1 MNHEEFMKMAIAEA
15 KLGDAPYGAVIVKDS
30 QVAIKAHNSVRRDND
45 PSAHAEVNAI
55 RKLTAQLQTP
65 SLEGY
70 ILYTSCEP
78 CPMCATAC
86 IWAGISEIIFGASI
100 QDLIHSGV
108 NQIDLPCEDIIAKG
122 FRKIKLTKG
131 ILKSESLALFS

>member
-15 KLGDAPYGAVIVKDS
+15 KLGDAPYGAVIVKDNE
-30 QVAIKAHNSVRRDND
+30 VAIKAHNTVRRDND

-100 QDLIHSGV
+100 QDLIQSGV